1 MPPKTVGSSKVETE
15 PPPKIDFLKT
25 SLPKIKSPRTLV
37 LIHNLFGRVGK
48 AGEGAE
54 SNALEWRNVGK
65 RALPSHSCLVP
76 DPPQG
81 RVMATTNRTQNQN
94 DLVRKA
100 TDMVSNTLIMALF
113 SAT

>member
-15 PPPKIDFLKT
+15 PRPKIDFLKT

-37 LIHNLFGRVGK
+37 LIHNL
-48 AGEGAE
+48 
-54 SNALEWRNVGK
+54 
-65 RALPSHSCLVP
+65 
-76 DPPQG
+76 QG